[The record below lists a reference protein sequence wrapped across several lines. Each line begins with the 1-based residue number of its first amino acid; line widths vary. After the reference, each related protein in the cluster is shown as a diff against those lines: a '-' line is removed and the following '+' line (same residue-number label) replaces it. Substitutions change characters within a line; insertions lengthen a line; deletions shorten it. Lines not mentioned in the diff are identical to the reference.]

1 MGNKGFIWV
10 SGFFRNSTDDIQR
23 VTTRQDPTDPEKP
36 ESDVLYTT
44 SMNAGSQYSI
54 GSNAGASYRLF
65 KWWNIN
71 GELNY
76 YYRDRN
82 IPEKEDYVKSSNEFS
97 ARMRSSFNIPEARD
111 KDTVRNALQRTES
124 IAPGIVQRN
133 VQRRCWRIAE
143 MLKKK
148 LTLSVRVSDIFN
160 TISRRANTIGDDFV
174 MFNNNT
180 MDTRYP

>member
-1 MGNKGFIWV
+1 MGIRI
-10 SGFFRNSTDDIQR
+10 FRNSTDDIQR

-97 ARMRSSFNIPEARD
+97 ARMRSSFNIPKAGTRIQFGM
-111 KDTVRNALQRTES
+111 RYSAPRAS
-124 IAPGIVQRN
+124 APGIVQRN
-133 VQRRCWRIAE
+133 VQRRCWRIAGNAQE
-143 MLKKK
+143 K
-148 LTLSVRVSDIFN
+148 THPV
-160 TISRRANTIGDDFV
+160 G
-174 MFNNNT
+174 
-180 MDTRYP
+180 TRFGHFQYHIPPR